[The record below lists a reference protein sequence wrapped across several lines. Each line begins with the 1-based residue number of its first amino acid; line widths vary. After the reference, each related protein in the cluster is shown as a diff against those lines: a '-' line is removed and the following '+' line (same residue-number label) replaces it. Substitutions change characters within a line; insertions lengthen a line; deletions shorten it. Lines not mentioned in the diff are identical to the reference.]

1 MKIRNILLL
10 LATTMAVPGLL
21 AGCAAPQPGMTSVSD
36 DQIVTVTAVVESID
50 LAKRAVLLR
59 GPKGGLQTV
68 FVGEQARNLDQVK
81 AGDRV
86 TISYREAIAAEIVA
100 PGSPGGAPAAVIGGV
115 RAPQGAM
122 PGGAVGGQVQTRVMI
137 RSVDLDT
144 NTVTFVRPDGLVR
157 VVAVRRPLGQ
167 QFIRGLKPGDEVDL
181 TYSEAL
187 AISVQP
193 AN

>member
-1 MKIRNILLL
+1 MKIRSILLL
-10 LATTMAVPGLL
+10 LATAMPVPTLL
-21 AGCAAPQPGMTSVSD
+21 AGCATPPPSMTSVSD
-36 DQIVTVTAVVESID
+36 DQVVTVTAVVESID

-68 FVGEQARNLDQVK
+68 FVGEQVRNLDQVK
-81 AGDRV
+81 AGNRV
-86 TISYREAIAAEIVA
+86 TIAYREAWAADIVA
-100 PGSPGGAPAAVIGGV
+100 PGTPGGAPAAVLGAV

-122 PGGAVGGQVQTRVMI
+122 PAGAVGGQVQTRVMI
-137 RSVDLDT
+137 RSVDLE
-144 NTVTFVRPDGLVR
+144 NNMVTFVRPDGLVR
-157 VVAVRRPLGQ
+157 MVAVRRPLGQ

>member
-1 MKIRNILLL
+1 MKIRSILLL
-10 LATTMAVPGLL
+10 LATAVPMPALL
-21 AGCAAPQPGMTSVSD
+21 AGCAPSQPAMTSVSD
-36 DQIVTVTAVVESID
+36 DRIVTVTAVVESID
-50 LAKRAVLLR
+50 MEKRAVLLR
-59 GPKGGLQTV
+59 GPKGGLQTI
-68 FVGEQARNLDQVK
+68 FVGDQARNLEQVK

-86 TISYREAIAAEIVA
+86 TIAYREAIAAEIVA
-100 PGSPGGAPAAVIGGV
+100 PGSPGAAPAAVIGGV
-115 RAPQGAM
+115 RTPQGAM

-181 TYSEAL
+181 TYSEAV
-187 AISVQP
+187 AVSVQP